1 MGGDLSCL
9 QELAN
14 AVVLQAAKD
23 YRAALKRQK
32 KHPRD
37 GYAIKMQKECERF
50 FLSQR
55 FDIFTGIDG
64 KGLMEKLREEVMADE
79 VRTA

>member
-14 AVVLQAAKD
+14 AIVLQATRD
-23 YRAALKRQK
+23 YRAALKRLMR
-32 KHPRD
+32 HPSD
-37 GYAIKMQKECERF
+37 GYAKRTKKECEEF

-64 KGLMEKLREEVMADE
+64 KGLMEKLREEFE
-79 VRTA
+79 